1 MHTYMQMYISCTYK
15 YTQTHTHTSRHM
27 KKKFVQ
33 YFVHT
38 YMYKMY
44 IYIHMCVLHTHTHRG
59 GHAGG
64 SRRSRDRTRSRGML
78 GWGLVWVA
86 VGHKETQHKRA
97 LALAQADA
105 NDTTAVRDPSGCS
118 APHRAPRLKRA
129 FRAQRAGSSEPA
141 SRSAAEA
148 DGTWRLRRLP
158 PACPPRAARGLLPA
172 I

>member
-1 MHTYMQMYISCTYK
+1 MPHPPCAQVIEIDDDDDIELYIAGS
-15 YTQTHTHTSRHM
+15 SPRAA
-27 KKKFVQ
+27 
-33 YFVHT
+33 
-38 YMYKMY
+38 
-44 IYIHMCVLHTHTHRG
+44 RG

>member
-1 MHTYMQMYISCTYK
+1 MPHPPCAQVIEIDDDDDIELYIAGS
-15 YTQTHTHTSRHM
+15 SPRAA
-27 KKKFVQ
+27 
-33 YFVHT
+33 
-38 YMYKMY
+38 
-44 IYIHMCVLHTHTHRG
+44 RG

-78 GWGLVWVA
+78 GWGLVCVA